1 MSYKIILTYR
11 DDKAV
16 NLVLPEDQ
24 VDDFFANL
32 NSGKVHLNKE
42 TNIGFWTTVDQ
53 LRHIIVQPFNEENV
67 DEPKGEDRPS
77 DQPISQGDE
86 VCEGGEEPP
95 RPEGE

>member
-16 NLVLPEDQ
+16 NLVLPEEQ
-24 VDDFFANL
+24 VQDFFDNL

-42 TNIGFWTTVDQ
+42 NDIGFWTTVDQ
-53 LRHIIVQPFNEENV
+53 LRHIIVQPFNPEDADV
-67 DEPKGEDRPS
+67 PKREDRQCNQPVPS
-77 DQPISQGDE
+77 GDE
-86 VCEGGEEPP
+86 VCEAGEEPP